1 MDTISDVSSRIDN
14 KENCSEEKTQST
26 DVRSVKHVSE
36 EQNSDFDV
44 MSESSMTFRTFCIL

>member
-1 MDTISDVSSRIDN
+1 MQAISDVSSRIDN

-36 EQNSDFDV
+36 EQNSDFDITIDTYV
-44 MSESSMTFRTFCIL
+44 SKF